1 MFEKLK
7 ELIENY
13 ENQLDELQKTDI
25 NELVE
30 QEIERLKPS
39 IYESITKKVTH
50 EISMVEAKISAVQEA
65 YEVVI
70 HSVVEQETTPV
81 VETVVDN
88 ADLTIT
94 L

>member
-65 YEVVI
+65 YEVVV

-81 VETVVDN
+81 EPVVDN
-88 ADLTIT
+88 ADVTIT

>member
-1 MFEKLK
+1 VFEKLK

-13 ENQLDELQKTDI
+13 ENQLDELHKTDI

-39 IYESITKKVTH
+39 IHESITQKVTY
-50 EISMVEAKISAVQEA
+50 EMSMVEAKISAVQEA

-81 VETVVDN
+81 VEPVVDN
-88 ADLTIT
+88 ADVTIT